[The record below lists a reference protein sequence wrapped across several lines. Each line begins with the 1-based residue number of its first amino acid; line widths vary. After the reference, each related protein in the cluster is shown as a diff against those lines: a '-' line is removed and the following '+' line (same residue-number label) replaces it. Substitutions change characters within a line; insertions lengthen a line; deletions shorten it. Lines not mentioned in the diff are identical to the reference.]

1 MGCQRGA
8 FMKAFW
14 NLCYAV
20 TAVMAAISSGPAWA
34 GSITYAYDEL
44 GRVKRVTYPTGA
56 IIEYSYD
63 PNGNRTTYVVSG
75 SSNTAP
81 PSPGPIGQNL
91 LTTQ

>member
-1 MGCQRGA
+1 
-8 FMKAFW
+8 MKAFW
-14 NLCYAV
+14 NICCAV
-20 TAVMAAISSGPAWA
+20 AAVIVAIMGAPAMA

-63 PNGNRTTYVVSG
+63 PNGNRTTYVVTG